1 MGEIALEHAQHV
13 ASENQATMNRYQD
26 SIRQGQAR
34 LDDEQKAKAM
44 AREQCANMERRAH
57 TLQNNLEEA
66 RTLLEQT
73 DRARRAAEQECNES
87 ISDLSSQN
95 QSIAANKRHLEAELE
110 NLKQDLDDASAEAR
124 MVEDKAT
131 SSMMDAARLADDLR
145 MEQDNTSKLDND
157 RRMMESQVNE
167 LQKRLDEAEMNAL
180 ENELDGEQR
189 RLGDASKNLRK
200 SERRIKEL
208 EFQSEEDRKH
218 HGHMQDLVEKLQQKL
233 KLFKRQIEEAE
244 GIAAM
249 NLAKFRK
256 TQVELEEAEERA
268 DLSEQALA
276 KLRAMGRSR
285 GTTPVPP
292 SGMPHQ
298 SML

>member
-1 MGEIALEHAQHV
+1 MG
-13 ASENQATMNRYQD
+13 
-26 SIRQGQAR
+26 
-34 LDDEQKAKAM
+34 
-44 AREQCANMERRAH
+44 
-57 TLQNNLEEA
+57 
-66 RTLLEQT
+66 
-73 DRARRAAEQECNES
+73 
-87 ISDLSSQN
+87 
-95 QSIAANKRHLEAELE
+95 
-110 NLKQDLDDASAEAR
+110 
-124 MVEDKAT
+124 
-131 SSMMDAARLADDLR
+131 
-145 MEQDNTSKLDND
+145 
-157 RRMMESQVNE
+157 MESQVNE
-167 LQKRLDEAEMNAL
+167 LQKRLDEAEMNALKNGKKAAQKLENRIREL

-218 HGHMQDLVEKLQQKL
+218 HCHMQDLVEKLQQKL

-244 GIAAM
+244 EIAAM

-285 GTTPVPP
+285 GTTPVP
-292 SGMPHQ
+292 G

>member
-1 MGEIALEHAQHV
+1 
-13 ASENQATMNRYQD
+13 
-26 SIRQGQAR
+26 
-34 LDDEQKAKAM
+34 
-44 AREQCANMERRAH
+44 MERRAH

-73 DRARRAAEQECNES
+73 DRARRAAEQEFNECNET

-131 SSMMDAARLADDLR
+131 SPMMDAARLADELR
-145 MEQDNTSKLDND
+145 MEQDNTTKLENE

-167 LQKRLDEAEMNAL
+167 LQKRLDEAEMNALKNGKKAAQKLENRIREL

-218 HGHMQDLVEKLQQKL
+218 HCHMQDLVEKLQQKL

-244 GIAAM
+244 EIAAM

-285 GTTPVPP
+285 GTTPVP
-292 SGMPHQ
+292 G